1 MHCGYFDSTRKG
13 NHSSF
18 LTPTVVGGQCPLQA
32 EICAQTDAPLRKTSY
47 TSTHKITVLG
57 HVSRGLSAI
66 AELLVLSLS
75 VSVHLFVFSVCL
87 CINGIMQKALKLLQE
102 KPIKF
107 WCRSY
112 SKWQRFWVSIKYNVH
127 YLLSSIFAA

>member
-1 MHCGYFDSTRKG
+1 M
-13 NHSSF
+13 
-18 LTPTVVGGQCPLQA
+18 VGGQCPLQA

-57 HVSRGLSAI
+57 HVSQNLSAI

-107 WCRSY
+107 WCLSY
-112 SKWQRFWVSIKYNVH
+112 SKWLNGSDFGFPLNTMYITYFHR
-127 YLLSSIFAA
+127 YLLRDAFIVGFGSDIPSI